1 MMKSILGSGGACAV
15 SDQSVTY
22 VGPCFVR
29 NRNVDVQ
36 MGKILT
42 DGYQS
47 TASYLYAVFKWPTP
61 VAGGK
66 PGTLTKYQALVR
78 GK

>member
-1 MMKSILGSGGACAV
+1 VFSHQAGVCNLASVRSGTLAPAMMKSILGAGGACAV

-42 DGYQS
+42 DGHQS
-47 TASYLYAVFKWPTP
+47 TASYLYAVVK
-61 VAGGK
+61 
-66 PGTLTKYQALVR
+66 
-78 GK
+78 

>member
-1 MMKSILGSGGACAV
+1 MMKSILGAGGACAV

-47 TASYLYAVFKWPTP
+47 TASYLYAVFK
-61 VAGGK
+61 
-66 PGTLTKYQALVR
+66 
-78 GK
+78 